1 MKVRASCLLCPPP
14 LSVSPSHRIS
24 ATADPAAISVCLAQE
39 WRVAES
45 KGKLLV
51 VACEPISVIAAV
63 DPSAFPHASN
73 ALAYLDGGGQVIFNG
88 SDDIVSEIRKFL
100 A

>member
-1 MKVRASCLLCPPP
+1 MTRGLIQLLIQLS
-14 LSVSPSHRIS
+14 LSVLPE
-24 ATADPAAISVCLAQE
+24 QE

-51 VACEPISVIAAV
+51 VACEPISAIAAV

-88 SDDIVSEIRKFL
+88 SGDIVAEIRKFL

>member
-1 MKVRASCLLCPPP
+1 MPPLYSLCPPP
-14 LSVSPSHRIS
+14 LSVFRSHRQS
-24 ATADPAAISVCLAQE
+24 AAADSASVSVFLAEQE

-51 VACEPISVIAAV
+51 VACEPVSAIAAV

-88 SDDIVSEIRKFL
+88 SDDIVAEIRKFL